1 MVQSVDSGTVK
12 RSVVV
17 MNSAAGSVRFRKIA
31 VPPSLALA
39 SSCFVLAV
47 PGMAY
52 ADRSRLDPR
61 RGHDQSG
68 QVSSR

>member
-1 MVQSVDSGTVK
+1 MDVWLIVDLVK
-12 RSVVV
+12 GGGGL
-17 MNSAAGSVRFRKIA
+17 AADVLISWACR
-31 VPPSLALA
+31 L
-39 SSCFVLAV
+39 SCFVLAV

-52 ADRSRLDPR
+52 AGRSRLDPR